1 MVDYFSELLN
11 FIKKDEFILNII
23 ISLIWLVVIF
33 LIKWSIYGR
42 ITQSHSLSK
51 IEKVNIKKNINSY
64 LLVALF
70 FILIFIWF
78 TQLQSLLVSFVAVAA
93 ALVLATKDIIMCV
106 TGGILISISDH
117 FKRGDRIEVDGL
129 RGFVIQKNLTTT
141 KLLEIGP
148 EINSQQTT
156 GKIITIPNSLMLN
169 KAVKNE
175 SFFSGYSINL
185 FSFPVND
192 FSQIAKIEEDLIK
205 WAEEICQSY
214 LEVAK
219 TALHKFSLKEVVNI
233 PSLAPRTKLILVE
246 HEKIDVLLKM
256 VVKNSEI
263 ADVEQTLLR
272 KYLEKYKV

>member
-93 ALVLATKDIIMCV
+93 ALVLATKEIIMCV

-175 SFFSGYSINL
+175 SFLADIPL
-185 FSFPVND
+185 T
-192 FSQIAKIEEDLIK
+192 
-205 WAEEICQSY
+205 Y
-214 LEVAK
+214 LVFQLM
-219 TALHKFSLKEVVNI
+219 TFH
-233 PSLAPRTKLILVE
+233 R
-246 HEKIDVLLKM
+246 
-256 VVKNSEI
+256 
-263 ADVEQTLLR
+263 LR
-272 KYLEKYKV
+272 KLRRI